1 MGKRGEGREH
11 KSARGERREES
22 NFGLCVDEPNPF
34 ESMND
39 SSEFGSS
46 WHSFALA

>member
-1 MGKRGEGREH
+1 MERGEST
-11 KSARGERREES
+11 KSAKGERGEES